1 MMENTYW
8 NRNGKYQKELDKLD
22 GLMPNIGM
30 TSNQYMNLFITA
42 SSVYYD
48 VYNNGGCNLADCYE
62 EKIREYIMPFAD
74 DIKSLR
80 LNVQM
85 KTLIR
90 NFKNE
95 KKLEAF
101 MDEVIL
107 YLQDKDLNFEVF
119 RVFFSNKK
127 EELSKNMKEGLS
139 EVTFGLQ
146 ENYDDWVNHRVDNWK
161 FTWVE

>member
-1 MMENTYW
+1 MENTYW
-8 NRNGKYQKELDKLD
+8 NSNGNHQEELNRIN
-22 GLMPNIGM
+22 GLKPSWGM
-30 TSNQYMNLFITA
+30 TTNKYINLFITA
-42 SSVYYD
+42 SNVYYD

-62 EKIREYIMPFAD
+62 GKIREFIMPFVD

-101 MDEVIL
+101 MDEVVL
-107 YLQDKDLNFEVF
+107 YLQDKDLSFEMF
-119 RVFFSNKK
+119 QVFFSNKK
-127 EELSKNMKEGLS
+127 EELSKNMKEGFLN
-139 EVTFGLQ
+139 VTFGLQ
-146 ENYDDWVNHRVDNWK
+146 EEYNDWVNHRVDNWK

>member
-1 MMENTYW
+1 MENTYW
-8 NRNGKYQKELDKLD
+8 NSNGNHQEELNRIN
-22 GLMPNIGM
+22 GLKPSWGM
-30 TSNQYMNLFITA
+30 TTNKYINLFITA
-42 SSVYYD
+42 SNVYYD

-62 EKIREYIMPFAD
+62 GQIREFIMPFVD

-101 MDEVIL
+101 MDEVVL
-107 YLQDKDLNFEVF
+107 YLQDKDLSFEMF
-119 RVFFSNKK
+119 QVFFSNKK
-127 EELSKNMKEGLS
+127 EELSKNMKEGFLN
-139 EVTFGLQ
+139 VTFGLQ
-146 ENYDDWVNHRVDNWK
+146 EEYNDWVNHRVDNWK

>member
-1 MMENTYW
+1 
-8 NRNGKYQKELDKLD
+8 
-22 GLMPNIGM
+22 
-30 TSNQYMNLFITA
+30 
-42 SSVYYD
+42 
-48 VYNNGGCNLADCYE
+48 
-62 EKIREYIMPFAD
+62 
-74 DIKSLR
+74 
-80 LNVQM
+80 
-85 KTLIR
+85 IR

-119 RVFFSNKK
+119 RVFFSNEK

-146 ENYDDWVNHRVDNWK
+146 EDYDDWVNHRVDNWK

>member
-1 MMENTYW
+1 MENTYW
-8 NRNGKYQKELDKLD
+8 NKNGKHQKEVEKLNK
-22 GLMPNIGM
+22 LLPSNGM
-30 TSNQYMNLFITA
+30 TKNMYMNLFITVA
-42 SSVYYD
+42 NVYYD
-48 VYNNGGCNLADCYE
+48 VYNNDGCNLADCYE
-62 EKIREYIMPFAD
+62 DDIREYIMPFAD

-95 KKLEAF
+95 TKLERF

-107 YLQDKDLNFEVF
+107 YLEDKDLNFEMLQ
-119 RVFFSNKK
+119 VFFSNEK
-127 EELSKNMKEGLS
+127 EELSKNMKEGFS
-139 EVTFGLQ
+139 DVTFGLQ
-146 ENYDDWVNHRVDNWK
+146 EDYDDWVNHRVVNWK

>member
-1 MMENTYW
+1 MENTYW
-8 NRNGKYQKELDKLD
+8 NGKGNHQKELDRID
-22 GLMPNIGM
+22 GLKPSWGM
-30 TSNQYMNLFITA
+30 TTNKYMNLFITA
-42 SSVYYD
+42 SNVYYD
-48 VYNNGGCNLADCYE
+48 VYNNSGCNLADCYDA
-62 EKIREYIMPFAD
+62 KIEEYIMPFAD

-80 LNVQM
+80 LNVQL
-85 KTLIR
+85 KTLIK

-119 RVFFSNKK
+119 RVFFSNEK